1 MAKHIHQKF
10 TTEQVTDLLDRYI
23 QKKIERKYIQEI
35 LGIKRRRFF
44 EIIRKYK
51 NNPRTFSID
60 YSRKSPK
67 KISKEIE
74 KNIIKELTADKRIIK
89 NKNTVMNFYNYSY
102 IKDRLETEY
111 NQKVSLPTIINRAK
125 KNDFYI
131 VKKNKKKLHDREVL
145 TDYVGELIQH
155 DASYHRWTPFVNKK
169 WSLISSLDDFSRCLL
184 FAKFVENE
192 SSWQHIDA
200 FQSVVLKYGCPYQ
213 YYVDCHAIFRYVKG
227 RDQLHHNFKKFT
239 DDIDPQWKQVLEEC
253 KTKVTYALSPQA
265 KGKIER
271 SYRWLQDRVVR
282 TCDRENVKD
291 IKHAQRIL
299 DREVHRYNH
308 KAIHSTTG
316 EIPHNRFQNAM
327 NLGKSL
333 FREFVVPKP
342 FLTLKDIFCLR
353 TDRFVDNY
361 KTVSLCNLKI
371 KMNCDDNRISVNIRI
386 HPLNKNLAELR
397 FWHRNNLIDVRRV
410 KIADLKGVHF

>member
-1 MAKHIHQKF
+1 MAKHIHHKF
-10 TTEQVTDLLDRYI
+10 TTEQVKDLMQRYI

-44 EIIRKYK
+44 EILKDYK
-51 NNPRTFSID
+51 NNPSFSID
-60 YSRKSPK
+60 YSRKSSTR
-67 KISKEIE
+67 ISNEIE
-74 KNIIKELTADKRIIK
+74 KNIIKELKADKKIIK
-89 NKNTVMNFYNYSY
+89 DQNMVMSQYNYSY
-102 IKDRLETEY
+102 IKDRLEHEY
-111 NQKVSLPTIINRAK
+111 DQKVSLPTIIDRAK

-145 TDYVGELIQH
+145 TDYAGELIQH
-155 DASYHRWTPFVNKK
+155 DASYHRWASLVDRK
-169 WSLISSLDDFSRCLL
+169 WSLVSSLDDFSRCLL
-184 FAKFVENE
+184 FARFVENE

-200 FQSVVLKYGCPYQ
+200 FQSVILKYGCPYQ
-213 YYVDCHAIFRYVKG
+213 YYVDCHAIFRYIKG

-239 DDIDPQWKQVLEEC
+239 DDVDPQWKQVLAEC
-253 KTKVTYALSPQA
+253 GTKVIYALSPQA

-299 DREVHRYNH
+299 DREVYRYNH

-316 EIPHNRFQNAM
+316 EIPYYRFQNAIKE
-327 NLGKSL
+327 GKSL
-333 FREFVVPKP
+333 FREFVIPKP

-353 TDRFVDNY
+353 ANRLVDNY
-361 KTVSLCNLKI
+361 KTVSLCNLKL
-371 KMNCDDNRISVNIRI
+371 KMNCDDNRVSVNIRI
-386 HPLNKNLAELR
+386 YPLNKNLAELR
-397 FWHRNNLIDVRRV
+397 FWYKNELIDSRKVE
-410 KIADLKGVHF
+410 ISDLKGVRF